1 MRMTFIVAAIA
12 SVVLGLSTPASADE
26 SAKLPGVWKMTSW
39 TRHEVAT
46 GKDAKLYGEH
56 PGGYLILTKGGHFM
70 WTGFKDQRPKPAAA
84 EPTDTERLALF
95 KTMYAYNG
103 TYKVEGGKIVD
114 SVDGAW
120 NEGWVGTKF
129 IIDKY
134 EVSDKMLTTVSAPF
148 KSTQDGSE
156 IVVVITYERV
166 ETL

>member
-1 MRMTFIVAAIA
+1 MRMTFIVTAIA
-12 SVVLGLSTPASADE
+12 SVVFGLSTPASADE

-46 GKDAKLYGEH
+46 GKDAKLYGGH